1 MITFDYDSILARLK
15 SNLSTKLDN
24 SGMLFFS
31 TNQRILEAIAE
42 ELAEEMR
49 YDEYLTNEAKWT
61 TAQNIS
67 SIMSQT
73 EFFGYQAHR
82 KIGSSGNLKVSSSSS
97 FDSSWNRTVTIPKF
111 SQFSNGTLSFSSSS
125 NINLLPSNTYVD
137 VPVIQGVLRTEEYT
151 ISSSYTDDELI
162 NFVIEIENE
171 DFENTLYEVKVNGVV
186 WTKVDN
192 FGESSG
198 EDDTLFKI
206 KTKIDFSGVDFTFGD
221 GLTSKKLEI
230 GDTVEIK
237 YLETAGSESEILLT
251 NNVTQ
256 VLSTFTDSSGRTV
269 KLYCTNEDQLIGGM
283 DEEDIDTIRDNAPL
297 TFKVG
302 SRIISR
308 VDYLSFIQDTNL
320 VDLVTVWGEVEINT
334 DRGKDIGTYISTSEN
349 VVHVSAL
356 SISEITGE
364 GIPITSSTQESI
376 KELLEP
382 VKSLTDLVQFTDP
395 IITYF
400 DVSSIIYYS
409 PTRYSSAQAISNVQN
424 ALLEEYGI
432 ENASFKQ
439 DLYFSQYYAFLNNLD
454 FVIYHVSDIT
464 LFQVIGVDTGN
475 TGTNYEFEINLL
487 HENIRPTS
495 FSIYIKSIDST
506 IDSEHPYSDW
516 YKIAEDD
523 GLGQFTSETVP
534 TFSGIPDSGDTFE
547 VSFQNPLVGEFD
559 YSSGRGIDDSSSL
572 ETIIIGK
579 GIPSDWQSDLRV
591 KLEFKTG
598 TLTVDIIPTERYQ
611 LYAIS
616 SVDNIDAYPVTNE
629 VSN

>member
-356 SISEITGE
+356 SISETTGE

>member
-97 FDSSWNRTVTIPKF
+97 FNSSWNRTVTIPKF

-186 WTKVDN
+186 WTEVDN

-256 VLSTFTDSSGRTV
+256 VLSSFTDSSGRTV

-320 VDLVTVWGEVEINT
+320 VDLVTVWGEAEINT

-356 SISEITGE
+356 SISETTGE

-454 FVIYHVSDIT
+454 SVIYHVSDIT
-464 LFQVIGVDTGN
+464 LFQVIGVDTDN

-629 VSN
+629 VSD